1 MGLAMQVYGAEAL
14 EALDALKAP
23 GGCCAPHSALLL
35 PATPPGASSLT
46 TASLQE
52 GARRPFRGMCLYVRN

>member
-52 GARRPFRGMCLYVRN
+52 GAI